1 MSDSNPFYDRK
12 IENLEKLLERFSQDN
27 DTLMKQNN
35 EIQADIEEIKKE
47 IAFSFDEVK
56 TVLSVLKE
64 KLKLS

>member
-12 IENLEKLLERFSQDN
+12 IDNLEKLLQQFAKDN
-27 DTLMKQNN
+27 DLLKSQNDT
-35 EIQADIEEIKKE
+35 IQSDIEEIKKE

-56 TVLSVLKE
+56 TVLGVLKE

>member
-12 IENLEKLLERFSQDN
+12 IENLEKLLEQFASDN
-27 DTLMKQNN
+27 NKLKTQND
-35 EIQADIEEIKKE
+35 EIQGDIEEIKKE

-56 TVLSVLKE
+56 TVLGVLKE